1 MRTMV
6 PLRSIIRKGSA
17 TFHGCEKRGVYRIHV
32 SHTPPPRGGATRAQH
47 AVQPLI
53 TRI

>member
-17 TFHGCEKRGVYRIHV
+17 TFHGCEKMGVYRIHV
-32 SHTPPPRGGATRAQH
+32 PHTPPRRAALPELSMQCS
-47 AVQPLI
+47 LS
-53 TRI
+53 